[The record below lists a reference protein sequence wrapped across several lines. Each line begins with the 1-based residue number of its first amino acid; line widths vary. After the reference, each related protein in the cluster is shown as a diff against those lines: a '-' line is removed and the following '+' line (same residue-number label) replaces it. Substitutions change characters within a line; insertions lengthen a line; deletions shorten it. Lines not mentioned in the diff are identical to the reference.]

1 MSTKMF
7 SAFVFI
13 VKQIFPKQ
21 QPALCYI
28 RVNRPLKPLR
38 GPIVKNV

>member
-7 SAFVFI
+7 AVFVFL

-28 RVNRPLKPLR
+28 RVNRPINSPK